1 MNSTHIF
8 LIRYKDNMKYQVKAT
23 QTLTKYITIEAD
35 SEDNAL
41 EKAQIMA
48 EEGEIHFDDDTFLD
62 LEMNVTIV

>member
-1 MNSTHIF
+1 
-8 LIRYKDNMKYQVKAT
+8 MKYQVKAT